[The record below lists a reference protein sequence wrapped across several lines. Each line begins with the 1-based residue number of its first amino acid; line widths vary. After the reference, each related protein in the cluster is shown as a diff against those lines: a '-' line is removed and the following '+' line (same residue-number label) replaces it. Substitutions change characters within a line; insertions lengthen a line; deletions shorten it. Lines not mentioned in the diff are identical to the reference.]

1 MPEIVGVV
9 WAMRSKDFSPMAR
22 PRIGLALGSGSA
34 RGWTHIGIIE
44 SLLEAGIEP
53 DIICGT
59 SMGSLV
65 GAAYVADKL
74 TELREWA
81 EIVTWREI
89 VGQLDPRLR
98 RGGFIEGKQ
107 IVRFVRDLGVTG
119 RIEDFAKPYAAIASD
134 LTAGEEVRLTAGP
147 IDEALRASIALPG
160 IFTPVRIDDKWLLD
174 GGLVNP
180 VPVSACRELG
190 ADIVIAVNL
199 NGGRVGR
206 RQGVAGLAGRARKNR
221 TARKEFLDR
230 LQKQMPAA
238 IRRQTAL
245 IMPKLLQ
252 STPTGPGYFD
262 VIASSIYI
270 MQEQITRAR
279 LAAEQP
285 QVILS
290 PNLSDIGILEFNRAK
305 EAISE
310 GRACVARALSDIR
323 THI

>member
-1 MPEIVGVV
+1 
-9 WAMRSKDFSPMAR
+9 MAR
-22 PRIGLALGSGSA
+22 PSIGLALGSGSA

-74 TELREWA
+74 TELRQWA
-81 EIVTWREI
+81 EVVTWREI
-89 VGQLDPRLR
+89 IGHLDPSLR

-134 LTAGEEVRLTAGP
+134 LNSGEEVRLTAGP

-206 RQGVAGLAGRARKNR
+206 RHNGAGLAGRARKNR

-230 LQKQMPAA
+230 IQKQMPAT

-252 STPTGPGYFD
+252 STAAGPGYFD
-262 VIASSIYI
+262 VIANSIYI
-270 MQEQITRAR
+270 MQDQITRAR

-323 THI
+323 RHI